1 MTAFNGDSYIE
12 KEVRRLIAKWGVK
25 TIIETGVWACHSS
38 RAFATMGAER
48 VIGIDSTFKHLTEE
62 FGPNAEADVEKLG
75 VTLIQ
80 GDSGELL
87 QAILL
92 VEKGPF
98 FLYLDAHGGGD
109 NDCNVNPLFNE
120 LDAIGRVPGTY
131 VISVHDCY
139 IPKQPNLGFNQ
150 GDWGRGVEP
159 ISYKLMADYH
169 KLAPIY
175 PNGHSFHYPAKTE
188 GCNRGILYLEP
199 SEGWGR

>member
-1 MTAFNGDSYIE
+1 MTAFNGDTYIE

-25 TIIETGVWACHSS
+25 TIIETGVWSARSTVC
-38 RAFATMGAER
+38 FATMGAER

-75 VTLIQ
+75 VTLIR

-109 NDCNVNPLFNE
+109 NNCNVNPLFNE

-131 VISVHDCY
+131 VIAVHDCFVPGHPDWGY
-139 IPKQPNLGFNQ
+139 NN

-159 ISYKLMADYH
+159 ISYKLLDYFS
-169 KLAPIY
+169 KIEPIY
-175 PNGHSFHYPAKTE
+175 PNGHSHHYPE
-188 GCNRGILYLEP
+188 RVGGLQRGIIYIEP